1 MTTNRNLLI
10 GSAALLAFIATWE
23 GVKTKPYE
31 DVGGIPTVC
40 AGHTGDDVEDRPYSP
55 QECADILRKDV
66 AKHAGELLALVTV
79 PLSQGELDAY
89 QSFVFNVGSDA
100 FSRSTLLRKLN
111 AGDRV
116 GACNELL
123 RWNKAGGRVMR
134 GLTRRRAAERDI
146 CIRGIYESESGSVP

>member
-23 GVKTKPYE
+23 GIKTKPYE

-40 AGHTGDDVEDRPYSP
+40 AGHTGDDVEDRVYKPE
-55 QECADILRKDV
+55 ECAAILRADV
-66 AKHAGELLALVTV
+66 EKHAADVLECAKV
-79 PLSQGELDAY
+79 PLSQGEADAY
-89 QSFVFNVGSDA
+89 ISFNFNTGG
-100 FSRSTLLRKLN
+100 FCGSTLNRKLN

-146 CIRGIYESESGSVP
+146 CIRGIYESETGSVP

>member
-40 AGHTGDDVEDRPYSP
+40 AGHTGDDVEDRVYKPE
-55 QECADILRKDV
+55 ECAAILRADV
-66 AKHAGELLALVTV
+66 AKHAEELLALVQV

-111 AGDRV
+111 ADDRA

-123 RWNKAGGRVMR
+123 RWNRAGGKVMR
-134 GLTRRRAAERDI
+134 GLARRRMAEREL
-146 CIRGIYESESGSVP
+146 CLRGVYESESGSVP